1 MLVSVVV
8 PVFAQE
14 NTIIIPTGALYPNSP
29 YFWLDESTG
38 NTNGEITIFV
48 GDTITWKN
56 EDSAFHTVTS
66 VDSFGN
72 IDGIFDSG
80 FIRSGDSYS
89 EKFTH
94 PGIYHYFC
102 DNNHPWMTGVIH
114 VVDSNIQMIEN
125 VGSEFNEGK
134 GYSVEYVLDV
144 PLENTVLIDDKE
156 NTLTFKIT
164 KDTNRSQIIFILPE
178 KLIENPNTVWVDGE
192 LVDVTSEITETKTR
206 LIIPIE
212 NNSKEIIIMGSYVI
226 PEFGFLTIGV
236 LGLGIF
242 SSLFLIRSKLFTPF
256 S

>member
-1 MLVSVVV
+1 MFVSTVV

-14 NTIIIPTGALYPNSP
+14 NTIIIPTGALYHNSP

-38 NTNGEITIFV
+38 NTTGEITIFV

-66 VDSFGN
+66 VDSSGN
-72 IDGIFDSG
+72 IDGLFDSG

-89 EKFTH
+89 EKFTS
-94 PGIYHYFC
+94 PGDFHYFC
-102 DNNHPWMTGVIH
+102 DNNHPWMNGVIH
-114 VVDSNIQMIEN
+114 VVDSNTQLIEN
-125 VGSEFNEGK
+125 VGSEFNEGV
-134 GYSVEYVLDV
+134 GYPVEYVLDV

-164 KDTNRSQIIFILPE
+164 KDAKNSQIVFILPE
-178 KLIENPNTVWVDGE
+178 KLIENPNTVWVDGK
-192 LVDVTSEITETKTR
+192 LVDTISKTTETNTR

-212 NNSKEIIIMGSYVI
+212 NNSKEITIMGSHVI
-226 PEFGFLTIGV
+226 PEFGFLAISI

-242 SSLFLIRSKLFTPF
+242 SSLFLVRSKLSATF